1 MFDELSTLDC
11 EIIRVSGKVAKIMQ
25 LRCAISPKFKT
36 SILEIRKLKISY
48 RNQELRKLLS
58 CFLSHL
64 TAVRVHDKES
74 VPPFSCS
81 MVFEKILP

>member
-1 MFDELSTLDC
+1 MNLTLDD
-11 EIIRVSGKVAKIMQ
+11 EIIRVSRKVANIMQ
-25 LRCAISPKFKT
+25 LRCAVSLKFKT
-36 SILEIRKLKISY
+36 STLDIRKLEISY

-64 TAVRVHDKES
+64 TAVRVHGKES